1 MNCEGKLHATAL
13 SGNAVVIINCCGN
26 TELGWRRNR
35 ASEINKHFASTEL
48 SFFSRRRVLP
58 LQNPHF
64 HEPQTV
70 KYYLHPSDS
79 DGCRLLV
86 NSLCLVENL
95 HFVLAKRSI
104 VYARPSAYIK
114 FEDLSE

>member
-1 MNCEGKLHATAL
+1 MVMNCEGRLHAIT
-13 SGNAVVIINCCGN
+13 SSENATFIADCCGN

-48 SFFSRRRVLP
+48 SFVCGGAFLL
-58 LQNPHF
+58 LQNPHL

-79 DGCRLLV
+79 DGCRLLL
-86 NSLCLVENL
+86 NSFFFAEN
-95 HFVLAKRSI
+95 
-104 VYARPSAYIK
+104 
-114 FEDLSE
+114 

>member
-13 SGNAVVIINCCGN
+13 SENAVIIINCCGN

-48 SFFSRRRVLP
+48 SFVSRRRALP
-58 LQNPHF
+58 LQNQHF

-79 DGCRLLV
+79 DGCRLLL
-86 NSLCLVENL
+86 NSFLFAENG
-95 HFVLAKRSI
+95 HFVEVKCVFCLEERFAGN
-104 VYARPSAYIK
+104 
-114 FEDLSE
+114 

>member
-1 MNCEGKLHATAL
+1 MNYERKLHATTL
-13 SGNAVVIINCCGN
+13 SENPVFIINCCGN

-48 SFFSRRRVLP
+48 SLFSRRRVLP
-58 LQNPHF
+58 SQNLHL

-79 DGCRLLV
+79 DGRKLLL
-86 NSLCLVENL
+86 NILFCAEKR
-95 HFVLAKRSI
+95 HFVEVNYVFCFEAR
-104 VYARPSAYIK
+104 YAGT
-114 FEDLSE
+114 